1 MSSAYVSIKKL
12 AAYCLDYARLV
23 SPIAARTSQKT
34 DEFDK
39 ELLDVSL
46 LNSALDESKAA
57 VTLSINLD
65 LAVEKVEAADE
76 VVGEQPDSPLVE
88 EELKDSDAEI
98 QQQHIRF
105 AQQLE
110 DLHRKFL
117 TTSFTKELML
127 EYGFITFKTSGA
139 EPEVIHEPLFR
150 IPIHI
155 VKQDQEG
162 KRQYSLEIVD
172 DTVSIHTGFLNRYVS
187 SEYYDQI
194 FTFVAASEG
203 NRTNELPLVESFVD
217 KLWSLITHLLRLSNV
232 SDLSAVIDLEH
243 SRITLQPRANYF
255 LSQDLLA
262 LNDISESELE
272 STSLSAWTSE
282 DEMSLQSKISDDG
295 SSELFFPFAYDRWQ
309 LQVLGIIENKSAI
322 VEGPPGTGKSQT
334 IANLLCHLAAQ
345 GKKVLFVSQKDQ
357 AIRGV
362 KDTLK
367 NLEIPSLFG
376 YIPDRNSIL
385 HTQTDE
391 EDSAAHS
398 LVSLVREW
406 TIENQASHPLQDLQA
421 IASSIP
427 QFNEAVDQE
436 RHLYSLYEELRVLE
450 QFDFDHTEVTA
461 EWWNTYA
468 HCLVSIEKLQ
478 KIIRDYSTKSSDYLE
493 AYDPKYSLLEVNY
506 REIYEA
512 LKETILKFNEVAF
525 DRTGIKRK
533 LKDLALKHALSQT
546 LSGIPMEIYSDV
558 LTVALSDETKASR
571 KSKLVGLHNYFV
583 FCYDR
588 QQLSD
593 YQMRVE
599 NLITK
604 AKFSTEDLARLE
616 ALVTTHNAESVFKSI
631 EKHREIHNS
640 ILSAES
646 FNANTLRQQIMEAK
660 LHYKDNTVNYIRNR
674 IRQKLE
680 IVRAQKQARAVLE
693 RIAHSLNK
701 SKRAYKTFDKLKS
714 NPDNFEVM
722 SSVVPVWLMSLDDAS
737 RLLPMQPN
745 VFDYVIVDEA
755 SQCNIAYALPVMFRA
770 KHSIFFGDTLQMRD
784 TTTLFKANEQL
795 SAIALKHGIADEYQI
810 KANEDSVKSV
820 MDIAA
825 LAGFQKTALQ
835 YHYRSPKEL
844 IGFSNEYIY
853 KKNGRGLQVINDNC
867 LVYKDTG
874 RVMVN
879 HLVKARPDLDISEKT
894 NIAEALYIK
903 QLIITLRADPAT
915 KDKSIA
921 VLSFFNEQAELLRKV
936 IEDQAI
942 KVAIIDGIQGDERDI
957 IIYSFVISSSEQKMR
972 YVALTGEGGE
982 IRKESNEGR
991 VNVAFSRAKLQV
1003 HAVTSLQPYLW
1014 PEGVWIRRY
1023 LEYIDKHGMVSAT
1036 HDAKQQH
1043 FDSNFERSVFD
1054 HLSQILSPKDYILS
1068 TQVKSCGFF
1077 MDMVIHNKKTG
1088 KRLAIECDGPT
1099 HFEAGD
1105 GQVYVTSDYERES
1118 VLRAAGWTLY
1128 RLPYFDWQE
1137 QLGASQRAL
1146 QTYLQQY
1153 FVVQPPKII
1162 QPDVP
1167 QQSEEIPLNPMLET
1181 QHVDIP
1187 EDLVANLKEASKKSR
1202 GRYR

>member
-1 MSSAYVSIKKL
+1 MQLDTSSSDKMYDVPSAYVSIKKL

-34 DEFDK
+34 DELDK

-46 LNSALDESKAA
+46 LSDTANEDRTAI
-57 VTLSINLD
+57 TLPINLD
-65 LAVEKVEAADE
+65 LEIEKVEAAEEEIDPIDQPE
-76 VVGEQPDSPLVE
+76 LIAAEEEIKNLDPDSKVR
-88 EELKDSDAEI
+88 
-98 QQQHIRF
+98 QQHLKY

-127 EYGFITFKTSGA
+127 EYGFISFKTPGPD
-139 EPEVIHEPLFR
+139 PEEIHEPLLR
-150 IPIHI
+150 IPVHI
-155 VKQDQEG
+155 SKHDHAG
-162 KRQYSLEIVD
+162 KRKYSLEIVD

-194 FTFVAASEG
+194 FTFVASSEG
-203 NRTNELPLVESFVD
+203 SRANELPLAESFVD
-217 KLWSLITHLLRLSNV
+217 ELWSLITHLLKLSEVN
-232 SDLSAVIDLEH
+232 DLSEAIDLDH
-243 SRITLQPRANYF
+243 SRIALQPRANYF

-262 LNDISESELE
+262 LSEISEDDLE

-282 DEMSLQSKISDDG
+282 EAMSLQNQIHDDG
-295 SSELFFPFAYDRWQ
+295 TNELFFPFAYDRWQ
-309 LQVLGIIENKSAI
+309 LQVLGIIENRSAI

-367 NLEIPSLFG
+367 NLEIPSLYG
-376 YIPDRNSIL
+376 YIPDRNSVL

-406 TIENQASHPLQDLQA
+406 ATESQASQPQEDLQTITA
-421 IASSIP
+421 TIP
-427 QFNEAVDQE
+427 KFNEAIEQE
-436 RHLYSLYEELRVLE
+436 RRLYSLYEELRTLE
-450 QFDFDHTEVTA
+450 KYDFEHTSVSA
-461 EWWNTYA
+461 EWWKIYT
-468 HCLVSIEKLQ
+468 HSLSSIDKLQ
-478 KIIRDYSTKSSDYLE
+478 KIIKDYSSRSPAYLE
-493 AYDPKYSLLEVNY
+493 AYDPRYSLLEVSY
-506 REIYEA
+506 KDIYEA
-512 LKETILKFNEVAF
+512 LKETISKFNEAAF
-525 DRTGIKRK
+525 DRTGLKRK
-533 LKDLALKHALSQT
+533 LKDMSLKHALSQS
-546 LSGIPMEIYSDV
+546 LSGVPIEIYNDV
-558 LTVALSDETKASR
+558 LAIALSDETKAMR
-571 KSKLVGLHNYFV
+571 KSKLIGLHNYFV
-583 FCYDR
+583 FCFDR

-593 YQMRVE
+593 YQIRLE
-599 NLITK
+599 NLISS
-604 AKFSTEDLARLE
+604 ASLSVEDLTRLE
-616 ALVTTHNAESVFKSI
+616 GLVKENGADNTFRAI
-631 EKHREIHNS
+631 EKHRELYNAIKT
-640 ILSAES
+640 AQS
-646 FNANTLRQQIMEAK
+646 FNANHLRAQIMEAK
-660 LHYKDNTVNYIRNR
+660 LSYRDDTVNYIRNR

-714 NPDNFEVM
+714 NPENFDVM

-737 RLLPMQPN
+737 RILPMQPN
-745 VFDYVIVDEA
+745 VFDYVVVDEA
-755 SQCNIAYALPVMFRA
+755 SQCNIAYALPVMYRA

-879 HLVKARPDLDISEKT
+879 HLVESRPDLDVSEKT

-903 QLIITLRADPAT
+903 QLIATLRADPAT
-915 KDKSIA
+915 ADKSIA

-936 IEDQAI
+936 IENQDI

-957 IIYSFVISSSEQKMR
+957 IIYSFVISSPDQKMR

-991 VNVAFSRAKLQV
+991 V
-1003 HAVTSLQPYLW
+1003 PYLW
-1014 PEGVWIRRY
+1014 PDGIWIKRY
-1023 LEYIDKHGMVSAT
+1023 LEYIDKNGIVRAH
-1036 HDAKQQH
+1036 HDANEQK
-1043 FDSNFERSVFD
+1043 FDSKFESSVYEY
-1054 HLSQILSPKDYILS
+1054 LAQILSPKDYTIS

-1077 MDMVIHNKKTG
+1077 IDIVIQNKKTN
-1088 KRLAIECDGPT
+1088 KRLALECDGPT
-1099 HFEAGD
+1099 HFEPGD
-1105 GQVYVTSDYERES
+1105 GQVYVTNDFERET
-1118 VLRAAGWTLY
+1118 VLRTAGWTLY
-1128 RLPYFDWQE
+1128 RLPYLDWQE
-1137 QLGASQRAL
+1137 DTAL
-1146 QTYLQQY
+1146 TKRDIQTYFEQY
-1153 FVVQPPKII
+1153 FSVHIPKKAE
-1162 QPDVP
+1162 
-1167 QQSEEIPLNPMLET
+1167 SAIPESVNNDTAIPMLET

-1187 EDLVANLKEASKKSR
+1187 ENLIASLKEVNKKPR
-1202 GRYR
+1202 GRFR